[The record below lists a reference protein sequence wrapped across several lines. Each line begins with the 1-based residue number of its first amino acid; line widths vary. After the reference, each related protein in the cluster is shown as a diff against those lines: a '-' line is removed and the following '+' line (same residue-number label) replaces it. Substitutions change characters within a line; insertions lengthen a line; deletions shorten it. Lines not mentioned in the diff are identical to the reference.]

1 VGRFDREVLDQQRH
15 SSIGLNKSERQ
26 SVMESNDNHNFRM
39 SVPPTPV
46 IERKKAVEEQ

>member
-1 VGRFDREVLDQQRH
+1 VGKFDREVLDQQRH
-15 SSIGLNKSERQ
+15 SSIGLNKSEIQ
-26 SVMESNDNHNFRM
+26 SVVDNHNFRM